1 MRWILTIAF
10 LLPSLV
16 ICSGKKSPWKVFP
29 DEKARAAFKKMLTQ
43 PSDGKKVTLDR
54 IETLQIDDAHIK
66 STEGFETL
74 TALKTLSLSY
84 NFIRYVSPIM
94 SLPNLKQLDLSYND
108 IDSGSA
114 FMNSNTL
121 ELLDVSHNHIKYTF
135 TCAFQNLRNLNLSK
149 NYIEQLQTREQCNH
163 MLEAI
168 DISDNPLTSL
178 LPNLTFP
185 SLKVFLANKT
195 FLKDLSPLFVC
206 KTLETLEVEHCS
218 NLKSVEKLFPYN
230 KVTETYTCVFPK
242 LKKLVISEIF
252 LNEKSE
258 KILRDIYDG
267 ALEQPITINGKFIKP
282 KRKAEPKKVISFGK
296 QRCNKAAAE

>member
-10 LLPSLV
+10 LLPPFV
-16 ICSGKKSPWKVFP
+16 TFGGKKSPWKVFS
-29 DEKARAAFKKMLTQ
+29 DENARAAFKKILKQ

-54 IETLQIDDAHIK
+54 IETVQIDHAHIK
-66 STEGFETL
+66 STEGFEKL

-84 NFIRYVSPIM
+84 NFIRDVSPIV
-94 SLPNLKQLDLSYND
+94 SLPNLRQLDLSYND
-108 IDSGSA
+108 ITNGTI
-114 FMNSNTL
+114 FMNCDTL

-135 TCAFQNLRNLNLSK
+135 TCAFRNLRNLNLST

-163 MLEAI
+163 LLEAI

-178 LPNLTFP
+178 LPTLTFP

-218 NLKSVEKLFPYN
+218 NLKSIEKLFPYN

-242 LKKLVISEIF
+242 LKKLVISEVF

-258 KILRDIYDG
+258 KILRDIYNG
-267 ALEQPITINGKFIKP
+267 ALEQPITINGKFIQS
-282 KRKAEPKKVISFGK
+282 KRKTEPKKVIKF
-296 QRCNKAAAE
+296 

>member
-10 LLPSLV
+10 LLPSLTTFG
-16 ICSGKKSPWKVFP
+16 GKKSPWKVFS
-29 DEKARAAFKKMLTQ
+29 DENARAVFKKMLTQ
-43 PSDGKKVTLDR
+43 PSGGKKVTLDR
-54 IETLQIDDAHIK
+54 IETVQIDKAHIK

-84 NFIRYVSPIM
+84 NFIRDVSPIVA
-94 SLPNLKQLDLSYND
+94 LPNLRQLDLSCND
-108 IDSGSA
+108 ITNGTA
-114 FMNSNTL
+114 FMNCDTL

-135 TCAFQNLRNLNLSK
+135 TCAFRNLRNLNLST

-163 MLEAI
+163 LLEAI

-206 KTLETLEVEHCS
+206 KTLETLEVEHCP
-218 NLKSVEKLFPYN
+218 NLRSIEKLFPYN
-230 KVTETYTCVFPK
+230 KITETYTCVLPK
-242 LKKLVISEIF
+242 LRKLSISETF
-252 LNEKSE
+252 LNEKSKE
-258 KILRDIYDG
+258 ILRDIYNG
-267 ALEQPITINGKFIKP
+267 ALEQPITINGKTIQP
-282 KRKAEPKKVISFGK
+282 KRKAEPKKAIKF
-296 QRCNKAAAE
+296 

>member
-10 LLPSLV
+10 LLPPLV
-16 ICSGKKSPWKVFP
+16 TFGGKKSPWKVFS
-29 DEKARAAFKKMLTQ
+29 DQNARAVFKKMLTQ
-43 PSDGKKVTLDR
+43 PPGGKKVTLDR
-54 IETLQIDDAHIK
+54 IETVQIDRAHIK
-66 STEGFETL
+66 STEGFENL

-84 NFIRYVSPIM
+84 NFIRDVSPIM

-108 IDSGSA
+108 INSGRA

-163 MLEAI
+163 LLEAI

-178 LPNLTFP
+178 LPKLTFP

-258 KILRDIYDG
+258 KILRDIYNG
-267 ALEQPITINGKFIKP
+267 ALEQPITINGKFIQP
-282 KRKAEPKKVISFGK
+282 KRKTKAKKAIKF
-296 QRCNKAAAE
+296 

>member
-10 LLPSLV
+10 LLPPFV
-16 ICSGKKSPWKVFP
+16 TFGGKKSPWKVFS
-29 DEKARAAFKKMLTQ
+29 DQNARAAFKKMLTQ
-43 PSDGKKVTLDR
+43 PSGGKKVTLDR
-54 IETLQIDDAHIK
+54 IETVQIDHAHIK
-66 STEGFETL
+66 STKGFEKL

-84 NFIRYVSPIM
+84 NFIRDVSPIV
-94 SLPNLKQLDLSYND
+94 SLPNLRQLDLSCND
-108 IDSGSA
+108 ITNGTI
-114 FMNSNTL
+114 FMDCDTL

-135 TCAFQNLRNLNLSK
+135 TCAFRNLRNLNLSM

-163 MLEAI
+163 LLEAI

-206 KTLETLEVEHCS
+206 NTLETLEVEHCS
-218 NLKSVEKLFPYN
+218 NLKSIEKLFPYN

-258 KILRDIYDG
+258 KILRDIYNG
-267 ALEQPITINGKFIKP
+267 ALEQPITINGKFIQS
-282 KRKAEPKKVISFGK
+282 KRKTEPKKVIKF
-296 QRCNKAAAE
+296 

>member
-10 LLPSLV
+10 LLPSLTTFG
-16 ICSGKKSPWKVFP
+16 GKKSPWKVFS
-29 DEKARAAFKKMLTQ
+29 DENARAVFKKMLTQ
-43 PSDGKKVTLDR
+43 PSGGKKVTLDR
-54 IETLQIDDAHIK
+54 IETVQIDKAHIK

-84 NFIRYVSPIM
+84 NFIRDVSPIVA
-94 SLPNLKQLDLSYND
+94 LPNLRQLDLSCND
-108 IDSGSA
+108 ITNGTA
-114 FMNSNTL
+114 FMNCDTL

-135 TCAFQNLRNLNLSK
+135 TCAFRNLRNLNLST

-163 MLEAI
+163 LLEAI

-206 KTLETLEVEHCS
+206 KTLETLEVEHCP
-218 NLKSVEKLFPYN
+218 NLRSIEKLFPYN
-230 KVTETYTCVFPK
+230 KITETYTCVFPK
-242 LKKLVISEIF
+242 LRKLSISETF
-252 LNEKSE
+252 LNEKSKE
-258 KILRDIYDG
+258 ILRDIYNG
-267 ALEQPITINGKFIKP
+267 ALEQPITINGKTIQP
-282 KRKAEPKKVISFGK
+282 KRKAEPKKAIKF
-296 QRCNKAAAE
+296 